1 VDGVV
6 GVGRALYQ
14 AVIDA
19 DLGLADP
26 YNPKLW
32 HKVLNRDYSPRPRRA
47 EWFRERR
54 GRLEQAP

>member
-1 VDGVV
+1 M